1 MDFSSVISS
10 EISKK
15 RKSLSSRKS
24 KRSKN
29 RDESDNKQLEND
41 IQIDKTAEIREHKD
55 SFTNSDADVQKEAVD
70 PSSSHTIISNTENN
84 ELTNESKSNPALS
97 RDDKELLNSITDA
110 QLNEKLAEFDKLT
123 QEENLTKLEKIK
135 KLQFLVKQRA
145 KNEKYK
151 TIIEKEAEF
160 SKDPA
165 KKTIDLNY
173 ITEIDTYR
181 DKLYVILRVCI
192 KDMIRN
198 WEDSI
203 NYSSIAMDPS
213 EREYQTAVQKKLLHE
228 TKRDIVKLLYKLR
241 SHKLNDDMLTSL
253 TTIVFYLQ
261 SHDFRRANES
271 YMKLSIG
278 NVAWPIGVQN
288 VGIHARSASSKIA
301 GATKAANIMVDDKT
315 RRWITA
321 IKRIITAT
329 ERIHKNS

>member
-55 SFTNSDADVQKEAVD
+55 SFTN
-70 PSSSHTIISNTENN
+70 N
-84 ELTNESKSNPALS
+84 
-97 RDDKELLNSITDA
+97 DKELLNSITDA

-203 NYSSIAMDPS
+203 NYS
-213 EREYQTAVQKKLLHE
+213 EYQTAVQKKLLHE

>member
-1 MDFSSVISS
+1 M
-10 EISKK
+10 
-15 RKSLSSRKS
+15 
-24 KRSKN
+24 
-29 RDESDNKQLEND
+29 
-41 IQIDKTAEIREHKD
+41 
-55 SFTNSDADVQKEAVD
+55 
-70 PSSSHTIISNTENN
+70 
-84 ELTNESKSNPALS
+84 
-97 RDDKELLNSITDA
+97 
-110 QLNEKLAEFDKLT
+110 NEKLAEFDKLT

-203 NYSSIAMDPS
+203 NYSSIAMDPL

-288 VGIHARSASSKIA
+288 VGIHARSASLKIA